1 MFFQIVQSAYS
12 AEATKGNNMV
22 ITKNAAMTPAMI
34 LFVFG
39 LLKFIIFPPRVR
51 FYLIFLTS
59 LELNS
64 SFKMFQ

>member
-1 MFFQIVQSAYS
+1 MFFQIIQSAYS

-39 LLKFIIFPPRVR
+39 LLKFILFPPRQ
-51 FYLIFLTS
+51 ITI
-59 LELNS
+59 
-64 SFKMFQ
+64 